1 MQGPREDEN
10 KVISVD
16 AINNIDTDEPVEEE
30 VIEDDFFLDYE
41 EVNSKDINKLKEP
54 KIIPSFTRKE
64 LNDFIEET
72 DEEEL
77 AKSDLETKTN
87 YYINKTTEEYI
98 NPDDI
103 GFRED
108 MGSMNNNPM
117 FEDSPMRTTT
127 ISLKKRAT
135 NSKSALLKLSQ
146 VAGIGAVVPIPLWH
160 SGFRITIEPLTNVE
174 IINLEL
180 DLIDEIERIGKDT
193 NTLIFSNYNIL
204 FAKVV
209 YRHFKDKIIDSTLKL
224 PEGEV
229 LEDYIKINDLYTIA
243 LHLSYSMY
251 PNGFNGV
258 VPCKN
263 SVKIIDGKPKC
274 NFKAYMKFD
283 LPELF
288 WVDENKVPKELKPQM
303 NFKTRNSV
311 TTDEA
316 LAYQKILEESLDD
329 VYIEVGAATIYLAT
343 PSLSRYFQFGD
354 LFISD
359 LKDKTTE
366 IVKNNKQIESLEDA
380 EKILVDVIKAS
391 SLNHFIDKIKVDDVD
406 IADPN
411 EINDAIETL
420 SSNFDIEDKIV
431 KRILKFIDE
440 TLVAVVGV
448 PNFECKH
455 CKTTQ
460 SKHDLIPLSVYD
472 YFFILLHSKYE
483 KITKKLEKLQ

>member
-1 MQGPREDEN
+1 MQGPRTDED
-10 KVISVD
+10 KVIS
-16 AINNIDTDEPVEEE
+16 IDDVNGIDVNEPIKEE

-41 EVNSKDINKLKEP
+41 EVDTKDINKLKEP
-54 KIIPSFTRKE
+54 KIIPSYTRNE
-64 LNDFIEET
+64 LNEFIEEV
-72 DEEEL
+72 DKEEL
-77 AKSDLETKTN
+77 AKSDLDTKTN

-103 GFRED
+103 GFRKDLEH
-108 MGSMNNNPM
+108 MNNNPM
-117 FEDSPMRTTT
+117 FEDKPMRTTS
-127 ISLKKRAT
+127 ISLKKRAS
-135 NSKSALLKLSQ
+135 NSKAALLKLTQ
-146 VAGIGAVVPIPLWH
+146 VAGIGSVVPIPLWH
-160 SGFRITIEPLTNVE
+160 SGFRITIEPLTNIE

-180 DLIDEIERIGKDT
+180 ELIDEIERIGKDT
-193 NTLIFSNYNIL
+193 NTLIFSNYNVL
-204 FAKVV
+204 FAKVIFK
-209 YRHFKDKIIDSTLKL
+209 HFKNKIIDTTLKL
-224 PEGEV
+224 SEDEDIT
-229 LEDYIKINDLYTIA
+229 DYIKLNDLYTIA

-263 SVKIIDGKPKC
+263 TIKLVNGKPTC

-288 WVDENKVPKELKPQM
+288 WVDEYKVPKELKSQM
-303 NFKTRNSV
+303 NLKTRNSV
-311 TTDEA
+311 TTDDA
-316 LAYQKILEESLDD
+316 LAYQKTLEESLDD
-329 VYIEVGAATIYLAT
+329 IYIELDAATIYLAT
-343 PSLSRYFQFGD
+343 PSINKYFQFGD

-359 LKDKTTE
+359 LKNKTTE
-366 IVKNNKQIESLEDA
+366 IVKNNKQIDSLEDA
-380 EKILVDVIKAS
+380 EKILVDVVKAS

-406 IADPN
+406 IVDPS
-411 EINDAIETL
+411 EINEAMETL
-420 SSNFDIEDKIV
+420 SSNFNIEDTVV

-440 TLVAVVGV
+440 SLVAVVGV